1 MAEVQSLLQGSELT
15 FLLFALPQRFKVQRL
30 YSFLIDLGW
39 YIDTKNLSLAA
50 DVGDYECQFFGV
62 SIAFNDA
69 F

>member
-1 MAEVQSLLQGSELT
+1 MVEAQSLLQGSELT
-15 FLLFALPQRFKVQRL
+15 FPLFALPQRFQVMRF
-30 YSFLIDLGW
+30 YSFMIDLGL
-39 YIDTKNLSLAA
+39 YIGTENLSLAA